1 VPSVR
6 TVAVL
11 LAKLL
16 PQRMIGCQDACV
28 NNKQRQLDRRVQ
40 DKIVRTP
47 SILGCVENGL
57 TYVPHKL
64 KVLRPVPWYK
74 RFVPGD
80 TGNFLR
86 RIHP

>member
-1 VPSVR
+1 MPSIR
-6 TVAVL
+6 TVAGL
-11 LAKLL
+11 LAKSL
-16 PQRMIGCQDACV
+16 PQRMIGCQGQDACV

-40 DKIVRTP
+40 EKIVRTP

-57 TYVPHKL
+57 TYVPHKP

-80 TGNFLR
+80 TGNF
-86 RIHP
+86 